1 MKNKFPN
8 GFFWGTATAS
18 YQIEGAIDKDGKSKS
33 IWDTFTHT
41 PGKVK
46 NNENGDTAVDHYHRY
61 EEDIEL
67 MANINLNSYRFS
79 LAWTRI
85 IPDGIGKINPKGI
98 DSVSYTHLTL
108 PTKA

>member
-18 YQIEGAIDKDGKSKS
+18 YQIEGATDKDGKSKS

-46 NNENGDTAVDHYHRY
+46 
-61 EEDIEL
+61 L
-67 MANINLNSYRFS
+67 L
-79 LAWTRI
+79 I
-85 IPDGIGKINPKGI
+85 IIIDMKKIL
-98 DSVSYTHLTL
+98 S
-108 PTKA
+108 

>member
-8 GFFWGTATAS
+8 DFFWGTATAS
-18 YQIEGAIDKDGKSKS
+18 YQIEGATDKDGKSKS

-67 MANINLNSYRFS
+67 MANICL
-79 LAWTRI
+79 L
-85 IPDGIGKINPKGI
+85 
-98 DSVSYTHLTL
+98 YTSPSPRDLSTSRM
-108 PTKA
+108 PSSA

>member
-85 IPDGIGKINPKGI
+85 IPDLSLIHI
-98 DSVSYTHLTL
+98 
-108 PTKA
+108 

>member
-8 GFFWGTATAS
+8 DFFWGTATAS
-18 YQIEGAIDKDGKSKS
+18 YQIEGATDKDGKSKS

-61 EEDIEL
+61 E
-67 MANINLNSYRFS
+67 A
-79 LAWTRI
+79 
-85 IPDGIGKINPKGI
+85 
-98 DSVSYTHLTL
+98 VSYTHLRAHET
-108 PTKA
+108 